1 MLLYISLGYLAL
13 ISLYA
18 FGITVWDKICARLDK
33 RRVPEKTLMIT
44 ALLGG
49 SASMYLTMQLIRHK
63 TLHAKFMVGL
73 PLIIILQIGV
83 LFGLMWLL

>member
-1 MLLYISLGYLAL
+1 MLLYICLGYLAL

-33 RRVPEKTLMIT
+33 RRIPEKTLMIT

-73 PLIIILQIGV
+73 PFIIILQIGL